1 MSRKEC
7 IINSLF
13 VVIAIFVVFLLDS
26 CSGGKQHIDE
36 YADIPNFKKVF
47 ARKTIAI
54 EGAFVKDDNDSVF
67 TYSSMEE
74 AEWKLVH
81 YFFPDG
87 KGTREKELYYFD
99 FDYDLFEKVVM
110 SDTSSIIC

>member
-36 YADIPNFKKVF
+36 YADMPNFKKVF

-81 YFFPDG
+81 YFFPSFF
-87 KGTREKELYYFD
+87 TEYPN
-99 FDYDLFEKVVM
+99 VP
-110 SDTSSIIC
+110 